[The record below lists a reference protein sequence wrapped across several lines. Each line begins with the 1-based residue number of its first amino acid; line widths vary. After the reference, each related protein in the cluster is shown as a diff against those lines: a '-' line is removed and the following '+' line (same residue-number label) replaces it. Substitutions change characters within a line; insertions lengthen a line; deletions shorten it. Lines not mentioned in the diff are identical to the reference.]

1 MEGPQLRITVAQR
14 GVGAWI
20 SGWEGGEAGPISG
33 AANAYV
39 TRAGH
44 VGVSQW
50 RVSDVLSGA
59 GPAPTGG
66 GAATD
71 APARIARDRRVTA
84 A

>member
-20 SGWEGGEAGPISG
+20 SGWEGGGAGPISG
-33 AANAYV
+33 AVNAHV

-44 VGVSQW
+44 LGVSQW

-59 GPAPTGG
+59 GPAPTVNRQRP
-66 GAATD
+66 T
-71 APARIARDRRVTA
+71 PPLESRVTA

>member
-20 SGWEGGEAGPISG
+20 SGWEGGGARPISG
-33 AANAYV
+33 AVNAHV

-44 VGVSQW
+44 LGVSQW

-66 GAATD
+66 GAAID
-71 APARIARDRRVTA
+71 APPRIVHDRRMTA

>member
-20 SGWEGGEAGPISG
+20 SGWEGGGAGPISG
-33 AANAYV
+33 AVKAHV
-39 TRAGH
+39 RRAGYL
-44 VGVSQW
+44 GVSQW

-71 APARIARDRRVTA
+71 APARIARDRLVTA